1 MTESI
6 ETANL
11 GHDLEEK
18 MDTQPIQDENQH
30 MRMLLLRLERRL
42 MELSQEMSVQENLNQ
57 LLRRQEQELEESLE
71 ERDSRLTE
79 ALETI
84 NSLQSERETLQQ
96 QLQAMQEE
104 TETENRKQEE
114 KQTCSQS
121 PQPCTSNSNAEEK
134 AQCSWESS
142 STTRGSAI
150 KRPPHPAPL
159 SMASL
164 SVRLVDCRAKL
175 GPDGCVHVA
184 H

>member
-1 MTESI
+1 MEHSPVTV
-6 ETANL
+6 T
-11 GHDLEEK
+11 HDLEEE
-18 MDTQPIQDENQH
+18 MDTHPIQDENQH

-42 MELSQEMSVQENLNQ
+42 MELSQEMSIQENLNQ

-84 NSLQSERETLQQ
+84 NSLQSERENLQQ

-104 TETENRKQEE
+104 TEIENRKHQNER
-114 KQTCSQS
+114 QTCPQS
-121 PQPCTSNSNAEEK
+121 PQPCTANSDAEEK
-134 AQCSWESS
+134 AHCSWESS
-142 STTRGSAI
+142 STATGSDI
-150 KRPPHPAPL
+150 ERPPRPVQL
-159 SMASL
+159 SMALL

-184 H
+184 Q